1 MRGCD
6 RAVLFC
12 DVLDEIKALQ
22 QARNKYRTYL
32 ISFVSLSGPRL
43 ESPRGGGIVQGG
55 LSQCSSQHVVTG
67 D

>member
-22 QARNKYRTYL
+22 QARNKYPTYL

-43 ESPRGGGIVQGG
+43 ESRSGGGGG
-55 LSQCSSQHVVTG
+55 LSQG
-67 D
+67 DCPSAPPSMS